1 VARPRRPW
9 RQAPAFVVNPLL
21 DLPWASAEAR
31 AIRAAHCPDAPSLG
45 HLSEGQGRE
54 VTPADV
60 LALLPGAA
68 AAGASLLHVSCHSG
82 AAGVP
87 LDSALLL
94 SAGRELTAG
103 RILRQARTRAP
114 DAPAGLVVLA
124 ACLSDLTD
132 DDHDETLTL
141 PTTFLS
147 AGAASVIGTQWE
159 VPCGSSR

>member
-1 VARPRRPW
+1 
-9 RQAPAFVVNPLL
+9 
-21 DLPWASAEAR
+21 
-31 AIRAAHCPDAPSLG
+31 
-45 HLSEGQGRE
+45 
-54 VTPADV
+54 V

-68 AAGASLLHVSCHSG
+68 AAGASLLHVSCHG
-82 AAGVP
+82 RAAGVP

-132 DDHDETLTL
+132 GDHDEALTL
-141 PTTFLS
+141 AAGTGRPADALRAAQLWMLDPARS
-147 AGAASVIGTQWE
+147 APPGMPAELAAEAGR
-159 VPCGSSR
+159 PPRG